1 MNETGDFGEELEREL
16 HRVLDPIAAQSI
28 PARRVS
34 NTGGLMK
41 RILGGAGAALAVKF
55 ATGFAIAALAA
66 TAAGAATEIAITGSV
81 NPNDW
86 GQQVKQAV
94 SDCKDTLR
102 ASGTRGIGKC
112 VSAFAKQHGK
122 IVSDEHRAS
131 KARENPGHGNG
142 NGNGNGNDKD
152 KNKDHG
158 QPGHKPTPTPKP
170 ESGFRTGLLPTF
182 EG

>member
-1 MNETGDFGEELEREL
+1 
-16 HRVLDPIAAQSI
+16 
-28 PARRVS
+28 
-34 NTGGLMK
+34 MK
-41 RILGGAGAALAVKF
+41 KVLGGAGAALAVKF

-94 SDCKDTLR
+94 SDCKDSLR

-122 IVSDEHRAS
+122 IVSAEHKAS
-131 KARENPGHGNG
+131 KARENHGHNGNHGNG
-142 NGNGNGNDKD
+142 DGNGKD
-152 KNKDHG
+152 KNKDNG
-158 QPGHKPTPTPKP
+158 QTGHKPTPKP
-170 ESGFRTGLLPTF
+170 EPESSQRIGPLPTF